1 MLKNLKYLN
10 KFFYKCE
17 IFIPIIVSIYA
28 YYIFNLSHSN
38 WIMPVK
44 YFTTDLLKGEGDRA
58 FLQRF
63 LGPYVIILI
72 EKFSFSLE
80 TSYRIFIKFN
90 FLVNALI
97 FYYSMKKL
105 NLNILKSSSYLIIYK
120 FLICSYFGSLFYPWD
135 FIDLWIYVIFL
146 YLILKKKNIIAFVML
161 FLFAML
167 NGDRALIIPV
177 YIAINSITLIKKK
190 ISINLNNFYLGLIL
204 LILGIIYLYLI
215 RIYISPIKP
224 GVTETIFGGY
234 GSYLFRNI
242 EHFLFKNWFSHNF
255 FYQITF
261 VALTVYFISSIY
273 KFKKFQINI
282 FLIYLIKFSLV
293 FTFGIIEEVRDF
305 LFIIPT
311 ALILFIT
318 INEKNIKYN

>member
-1 MLKNLKYLN
+1 MLKYLN
-10 KFFYKCE
+10 KFFYKSE

-38 WIMPVK
+38 WIMPVE
-44 YFTTDLLKGEGDRA
+44 YFTTELIKGNSDRA
-58 FLQRF
+58 FIQRL

-72 EKFSFSLE
+72 QKFSFSLE
-80 TSYRIFIKFN
+80 TSYRIFIKLN
-90 FLVNALI
+90 FLVNALV

-135 FIDLWIYVIFL
+135 FIDLWIYVILL
-146 YLILKKKNIIAFVML
+146 YLILKKKNIFSFVML
-161 FLFAML
+161 FFFSML
-167 NGDRALIIPV
+167 NGERALIIPV
-177 YIAINSITLIKKK
+177 YIVINSITLIKKK
-190 ISINLNNFYLGLIL
+190 ISINLNNFFLGLIL
-204 LILGIIYLYLI
+204 LILGIIYLYVI
-215 RIYISPIKP
+215 RIYLSPIKP
-224 GVTETIFGGY
+224 GTTETIFGGN
-234 GSYLFRNI
+234 GFHLLRNI
-242 EHFLFKNWFSHNF
+242 EHFLFINWFSHNF